1 MVQDMFDPE
10 YYLGVYEVRSK
21 STNETSLRCGK
32 YREDTVECK
41 VLFLPPATKLRQGNV
56 FTPVCHSVHRG
67 GVCHTPPGQTP
78 PAQCMLGYTPLPSAC
93 WDTPPC
99 TVHAGIRS
107 TSGRYA
113 SHWNAFF
120 LYQHLLCGDIAHI
133 ACITSFDMSTYASLL
148 RTLLQN

>member
-32 YREDTVECK
+32 YRDTVECK

-56 FTPVCHSVHRG
+56 FTPVCHSVHG
-67 GVCHTPPGQTP
+67 GVSATHTL
-78 PAQCMLGYTPLPSAC
+78 AR
-93 WDTPPC
+93 PPC
-99 TVHAGIRS
+99 PVHAGIRS

>member
-32 YREDTVECK
+32 YRDTVECK

-67 GVCHTPPGQTP
+67 GVCHTHPGQTP
-78 PAQCMLGYTPLPSAC
+78 LPSVC
-93 WDTPPC
+93 WDTPPCPVHAGIHPPC

-113 SHWNAFF
+113 SH
-120 LYQHLLCGDIAHI
+120 C
-133 ACITSFDMSTYASLL
+133 SLFTKIL
-148 RTLLQN
+148 MPLANPGE